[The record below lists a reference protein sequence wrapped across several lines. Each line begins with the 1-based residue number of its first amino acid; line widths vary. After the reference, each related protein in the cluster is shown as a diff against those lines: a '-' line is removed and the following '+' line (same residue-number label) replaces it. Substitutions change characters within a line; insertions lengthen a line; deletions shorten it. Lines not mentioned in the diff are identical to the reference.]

1 MLLSPAYESE
11 KFIEGD
17 VLTKIDN
24 RQVEGL
30 NVQQVSEMIIGQTGS
45 EVLVTIRRVGTSDA
59 VDVAL
64 IRGGISLKMQGAKSV
79 AKMEKVIMR
88 SAKAPPKMQR
98 SAPPLNAPPKPSKM
112 LAAKPA
118 PDRKGLTCSCFRGP
132 LLKLTSDGD

>member
-1 MLLSPAYESE
+1 MLLSPAYKSE

-30 NVQQVSEMIIGQTGS
+30 NVQQVSEMMIGQTGS
-45 EVLVTIRRVGTSDA
+45 EVLVTIRRVGTPDA
-59 VDVAL
+59 VEVAL
-64 IRGGISLKMQGAKSV
+64 IRGGISLKMPGSESV

-88 SAKAPPKMQR
+88 SAKVPPKTQR

-112 LAAKPA
+112 LAAKPT
-118 PDRKGLTCSCFRGP
+118 PDIKGLPCSCFRGH
-132 LLKLTSDGD
+132 LSKLISDGD